1 MVYYLSTRRSDDD
14 SMQYAMDMSLD
25 NLQNNKVRTPA
36 GDFPGIVVLL
46 GIPIATLILFYIL
59 LAIFKPGMC
68 CNDDE
73 KYGKVFSPKK
83 AFGISF
89 VVAAIAFAGTYFYM
103 KTKL

>member
-25 NLQNNKVRTPA
+25 NLQISKVRTPA

-46 GIPIATLILFYIL
+46 GIPIATLILVYIL

-68 CNDDE
+68 CNHDE
-73 KYGKVFSPKK
+73 KYGKVFSATK

-89 VVAAIAFAGTYFYM
+89 GVAAVALGVTYFYM
-103 KTKL
+103 KTQL